1 MTNGN
6 GIVLDDFDGCQ
17 PSVCF
22 LVTTLPKVPLPRMRR
37 IKNAIYDVDY
47 VDFGSDA
54 GHCFNVFVDD
64 NFEGCQL
71 AVCYQVTAWP
81 QVPPPQTMRI
91 KNHGDRP
98 T

>member
-22 LVTTLPKVPLPRMRR
+22 LVTTLPKVPLSLMRR
-37 IKNAIYDVDY
+37 IKNAIYDDDY
-47 VDFGSDA
+47 VDFGSDE

-64 NFEGCQL
+64 DGLPTSSVLPGHRL
-71 AVCYQVTAWP
+71 ASSASASDDEDQESW
-81 QVPPPQTMRI
+81 
-91 KNHGDRP
+91 
-98 T
+98 

>member
-22 LVTTLPKVPLPRMRR
+22 LVTTLPKVPLSLMRR
-37 IKNAIYDVDY
+37 IKNAIYD

-64 NFEGCQL
+64 DLEGCQL
-71 AVCYQVTAWP
+71 AECYQVTA
-81 QVPPPQTMRI
+81 R
-91 KNHGDRP
+91 GERE
-98 T
+98 

>member
-22 LVTTLPKVPLPRMRR
+22 LVTTLPKVPLSLMRR

-54 GHCFNVFVDD
+54 GHCIVLMFLLMIISSVAN
-64 NFEGCQL
+64 
-71 AVCYQVTAWP
+71 
-81 QVPPPQTMRI
+81 
-91 KNHGDRP
+91 
-98 T
+98 